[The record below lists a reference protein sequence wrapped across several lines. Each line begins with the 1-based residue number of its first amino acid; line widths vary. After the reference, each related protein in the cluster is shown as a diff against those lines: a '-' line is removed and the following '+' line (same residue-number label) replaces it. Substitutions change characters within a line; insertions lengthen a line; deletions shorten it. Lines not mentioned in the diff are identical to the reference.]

1 MPYRF
6 QVERIFNQN
15 FYQYGE
21 IGSSLCVLIDGE
33 IVIDIWAGHK
43 NKEKTK
49 WSEMPFQLL
58 SSTKAALAL
67 CAHMLIERGELG
79 LEKKLLNIG
88 LNMERMEKK
97 IQLLK

>member
-1 MPYRF
+1 MLGYCHDF
-6 QVERIFNQN
+6 LEVERIFNQN

-49 WSEMPFQLL
+49 EWSEDTLSVAFLVPKLRLL
-58 SSTKAALAL
+58 YVHT
-67 CAHMLIERGELG
+67 C
-79 LEKKLLNIG
+79 
-88 LNMERMEKK
+88 
-97 IQLLK
+97 